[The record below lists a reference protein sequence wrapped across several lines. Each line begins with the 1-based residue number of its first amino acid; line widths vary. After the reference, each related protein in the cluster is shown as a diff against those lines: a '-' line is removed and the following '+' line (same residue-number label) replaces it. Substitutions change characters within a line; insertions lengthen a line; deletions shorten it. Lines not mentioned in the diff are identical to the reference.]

1 MTDLVVAATLAALL
15 AAASPGFAAP
25 APNPAAV
32 RDSIRREGAKA
43 TIADLAKADQWDAV
57 SDRMDSGNADW
68 IALAPLLAPGSD
80 AGSAEDLGIS
90 LAFSLPKNPRAVLAA
105 LDPANGHIIIG
116 GDRVCGL
123 PFVEDTVPDLP
134 AYRLKAMRAV
144 REVKDTRLAAAR
156 TACLAALAAAR

>member
-1 MTDLVVAATLAALL
+1 MTRLVAAVMVTAFLAAV
-15 AAASPGFAAP
+15 SPSVAAP

-43 TIADLAKADQWDAV
+43 TIADLAKADQWGAV
-57 SDRMDSGNADW
+57 SDRMDSGSADW
-68 IALAPLLAPGSD
+68 ITLAPLLEPGSD

-105 LDPANGHIIIG
+105 LDPANGHVIG
-116 GDRVCGL
+116 ADRVCGL

-134 AYRLKAMRAV
+134 TYRLKAIRAV
-144 REVKDTRLAAAR
+144 QEVKDTKLASAR